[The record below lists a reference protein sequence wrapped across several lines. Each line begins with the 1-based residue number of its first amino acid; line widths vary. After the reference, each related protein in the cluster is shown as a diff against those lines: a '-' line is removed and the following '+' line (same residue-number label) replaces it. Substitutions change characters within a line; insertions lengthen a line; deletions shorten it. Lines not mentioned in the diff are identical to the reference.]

1 MSISNNIGVVILAA
15 GSSSRLGEPKQLVRF
30 QDKPLLQNMID
41 QSVSLGFGS
50 KIIVLG
56 ANSETIKKALNPG
69 IFTFVLNE
77 NWNEGIA
84 SSIRKGVEYS
94 LGLNPGTEHLLFL
107 LSDQPFVST
116 ALLERLLETHRTGN
130 SEITASFYNNDV
142 GVPAVFSKPIF
153 PFLLELDG
161 DQGAKIIMK
170 RFPDKVTPV
179 HFEMGHFDVDTPRDY
194 IKLRQFE
201 S

>member
-1 MSISNNIGVVILAA
+1 MSVSNNTGVVILAA

-50 KIIVLG
+50 KIIILG

-69 IFTFVLNE
+69 TFTFVMNE
-77 NWNEGIA
+77 NWTEGIA

-116 ALLERLLETHRTGN
+116 ELLERLLETHRTEK
-130 SEITASFYNNDV
+130 SEITASFYNNDT

-153 PFLLELDG
+153 PLLMELGG
-161 DQGAKIIMK
+161 DHGAKKIMR

-179 HFEMGHFDVDTPRDY
+179 HFEMGHFDIDTPRDY
-194 IKLRQFE
+194 VKLRQLE